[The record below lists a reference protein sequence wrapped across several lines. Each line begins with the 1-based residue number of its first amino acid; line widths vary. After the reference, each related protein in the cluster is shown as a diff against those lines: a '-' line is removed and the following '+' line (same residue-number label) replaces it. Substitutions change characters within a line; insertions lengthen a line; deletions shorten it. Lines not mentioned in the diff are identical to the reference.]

1 MGLIS
6 RVVPDEGLDAE
17 VEALVTGLAAAAPVA
32 VREGKRAF
40 WSLLDLGTTLD
51 DMQQR
56 LTALTQTDDAAEGI
70 AAFREKR
77 PPRWQGR

>member
-1 MGLIS
+1 
-6 RVVPDEGLDAE
+6 
-17 VEALVTGLAAAAPVA
+17 VA